1 MFKLI
6 DIIGATVIG
15 GFISLILVTTST
27 QITSYTNELFSNT
40 IVQYE
45 AVEIAKIFENDLH
58 KIGYNVPGN
67 KIDIADSNQIKFYSD
82 IVTTT
87 HPEGDGIVDSI
98 FYYINKNKDLIQTDN
113 PSDIPLFR
121 KENNNE
127 LLIGRITMFN
137 LTYYDSVGQQLN
149 YSALKQQ
156 LNRNIIKRIGVK
168 LTIESSY
175 GSDSTYNTIEWDNII
190 LPRNL
195 I

>member
-15 GFISLILVTTST
+15 GFISLILVTTNS

-67 KIDIADSNQIKFYSD
+67 KITIAESNQIKFCSD
-82 IVTTT
+82 LVTKT

-98 FYYINKNKDLIQTDN
+98 FYYINKDEDLIQTDN
-113 PSDIPLFR
+113 PLEIPLFR
-121 KENNNE
+121 KENNKE
-127 LLIGRITMFN
+127 LLIGRVTSFN
-137 LTYYDSVGQQLN
+137 LTYYDSVGQQLE

-156 LNRNIIKRIGVK
+156 INRNIIKRIGVK

-175 GSDSTYNTIEWDNII
+175 STDSTYKIIEWDNVI